1 LPPLS
6 PHNQMAARNALQKI
20 DPSLFPLLL
29 YKRIL
34 RLHYGLPP
42 PARLMGDA
50 YVKDEFRRHK
60 TAPREQALIFLHE
73 WTQYCTMLSKQL
85 TGRGISK
92 GIIGKDFDDGDLEKF
107 SEEQLGQLLELKEE
121 ADQGQRRL
129 KGEKVY
135 EKKESEV

>member
-1 LPPLS
+1 
-6 PHNQMAARNALQKI
+6 MAARAVAQKI
-20 DPSLFPLLL
+20 DPALFPLLL

-50 YVKDEFRRHK
+50 YVKDEWRRHK
-60 TAPREQALIFLHE
+60 SVPREQALVFLHE

-92 GIIGKDFDDGDLEKF
+92 GLIGKDFEGADLDKF
-107 SEEQLGQLLELKEE
+107 SEEQLSQLLELKEE
-121 ADQGQRRL
+121 AENDQRRAR
-129 KGEKVY
+129 GEKIE

>member
-1 LPPLS
+1 
-6 PHNQMAARNALQKI
+6 MAARAVVHKI
-20 DPSLFPLLL
+20 DPALFPLVL

-50 YVKDEFRRHK
+50 YVRDEFRRHK
-60 TAPREQALIFLHE
+60 TAPREQALVFLHE
-73 WTQYCTMLSKQL
+73 WMQYCTMLSKQL

-92 GIIGKDFDDGDLEKF
+92 GIIGKDFEHTDLDKF
-107 SEEQLGQLLELKEE
+107 NEEQLSQLLELKEE
-121 ADQGQRRL
+121 AERDQRRL
-129 KGEKVY
+129 REENIG